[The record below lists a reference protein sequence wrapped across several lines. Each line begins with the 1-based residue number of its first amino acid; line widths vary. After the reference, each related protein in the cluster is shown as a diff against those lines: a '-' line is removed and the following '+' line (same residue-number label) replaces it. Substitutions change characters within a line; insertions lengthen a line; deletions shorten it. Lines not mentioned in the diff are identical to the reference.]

1 MNAQTGNPFRNN
13 CHRSLSE
20 THTHAARALSE
31 KSERV
36 YEQTAHTAPRERGKG
51 DQPALT
57 HRSILRAVGG
67 VGAEETEHTVAPL
80 SVLLL
85 AAAVLN

>member
-1 MNAQTGNPFRNN
+1 MKR
-13 CHRSLSE
+13 
-20 THTHAARALSE
+20 THAARALSE
-31 KSERV
+31 KSERSMNRHS
-36 YEQTAHTAPRERGKG
+36 THRTERAANG

-57 HRSILRAVGG
+57 HHSILRAGGG

-80 SVLLL
+80 SILLL